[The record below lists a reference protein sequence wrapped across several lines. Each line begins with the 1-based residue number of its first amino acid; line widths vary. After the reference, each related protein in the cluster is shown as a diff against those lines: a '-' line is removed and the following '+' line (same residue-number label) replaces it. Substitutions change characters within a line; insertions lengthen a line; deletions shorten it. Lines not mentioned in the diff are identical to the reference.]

1 MNRLDT
7 TLWET
12 ERQDDD
18 TCVELDDIPG
28 THNWWCATAPQ
39 ARALAQQHAASLGPT
54 WTVDHDARP
63 RPHYHVVQVVRDPV
77 TGRERWR
84 RLRDGGH
91 YFYGGKRPYRR
102 RPGRELETPELAA
115 PGLAASGR
123 WARAGDVIVVYGV
136 FGADGDQALAQEPHA
151 APAAE
156 LERELELTGLS
167 QQATDAIQKME
178 NIKKDPVG
186 DINSR
191 DYHNHYSAA
200 RREAAGEVVARRPR
214 DGRPFS
220 HIGDLQKAC
229 DGLRN
234 VRNALLRE
242 QRIPQATMTSRGL
255 DVLTARLGEVNQ
267 LIKRL
272 AGFLNEIGHGRF
284 PPYHEWPPGT

>member
-7 TLWET
+7 TMWET
-12 ERQDDD
+12 ERVFDDD

-28 THNWWCATAPQ
+28 THNWWCHTAPQ
-39 ARALAQQHAASLGPT
+39 ARALAQQHAASLGPG

-63 RPHYHVVQVVRDPV
+63 RRHYHVVQVVRDPV
-77 TGRERWR
+77 TGQERWR

-91 YFYGGKRPYRR
+91 YFYGGSRPYGR
-102 RPGRELETPELAA
+102 RPGRELEVPELAA
-115 PGLAASGR
+115 PELAASGR
-123 WARAGDVIVVYGV
+123 WARAGDVVVVYG
-136 FGADGDQALAQEPHA
+136 ADGGQALAREPHA

-167 QQATDAIQKME
+167 QQATEAIERME

-200 RREAAGEVVARRPR
+200 RREAAGEVVARRR

-220 HIGDLQKAC
+220 HIGDLQRAC
-229 DGLRN
+229 DGLFNIRN
-234 VRNALLRE
+234 VLAGERRN
-242 QRIPQATMTSRGL
+242 PPATMTPRGRE
-255 DVLTARLGEVNQ
+255 VLLARQREVER
-267 LIKRL
+267 LINRL